1 MNAKAP
7 MAAFGAGGQ
16 THLDPA
22 ILVAM
27 ILAIGLIL
35 LLPRKYVI
43 IPLLLLSLPIPS
55 AQMLMLGSF
64 HFQLF
69 RILVFFVWIR
79 LVWQRYVKEGPS
91 SEIHCNALDMCV
103 IWYAVIYVLAFTLL
117 WQEQQAFF
125 DSMGKLYNIIG
136 FYIAFRFFIR
146 DRADAERVVKALV
159 LVALVIAACMSNE
172 QMTGRNV
179 LAMFGGVPAHTVIR
193 GDYLRSQGP
202 FGVFLTA
209 GIFGA
214 TLIPLFLSLWRKGG
228 SRTLAAAGIAAGLVI
243 TFTSHTSTAVSTCVA
258 TVIGVAMWPLRE
270 KMQWVRRGLVAM
282 TVGLHLFMKAP
293 VWALLARV
301 DFVGGST
308 GYQRFEIIDQ
318 CIRHFWSWW
327 LVGARDY
334 WAWGSEDDMW
344 DAANQYVAIANTSG
358 LLCLILFLATIVY
371 CFKYL
376 GNARK
381 AAGENSSDAWF
392 FWLLGVALFANL
404 IAFLGISYFDQT
416 FITWYALIA
425 MIVATTGARQK
436 SLAVELVEPIPGSF
450 PGKAH
455 ELGFGGVSRSGQLA
469 RPIQRYSSRIAKPK
483 AWLSGISPNKG
494 R

>member
-7 MAAFGAGGQ
+7 MVAFGAGGQ
-16 THLDPA
+16 TNLDPA

-27 ILAIGLIL
+27 FLAIVLIL
-35 LLPRKYVI
+35 FLPRKYVI
-43 IPLLLLSLPIPS
+43 IPLLFLSLPIPS
-55 AQMLMLGSF
+55 AQMLMVGGF

-69 RILVFFVWIR
+69 RILVFFAWIR
-79 LVWQRYVKEGPS
+79 MIWQRYVKEGKA
-91 SEIHCNALDMCV
+91 SEIHFNAADMCV

-117 WQEQQAFF
+117 WREQQAFF
-125 DSMGKLYNIIG
+125 DSIGKLYNIIG
-136 FYIAFRFFIR
+136 FYFAFRFFIR
-146 DRADAERVVKALV
+146 DKEDIERAIKALAV
-159 LVALVIAACMSNE
+159 VALFIAACMWNE
-172 QMTGRNV
+172 QRTGRNV

-202 FGVFLTA
+202 FGVYLTA
-209 GIFGA
+209 GCFGS
-214 TLIPLFLSLWRKGG
+214 TLIPLFLCLWRKSG
-228 SRTLAAAGIAAGLVI
+228 SRIVAGVGVIAGLVI
-243 TFTSHTSTAVSTCVA
+243 TFTSHTSTAVSACVA
-258 TVIGVAMWPLRE
+258 IVIGLAMWPLRE
-270 KMQWVRRGLVAM
+270 KMQWVRRGLVVM
-282 TVGLHLFMKAP
+282 VIGLQLVMKAP
-293 VWALLARV
+293 VWALISRIDL
-301 DFVGGST
+301 VGGST

-344 DAANQYVAIANTSG
+344 DQANQYVAIANTSG
-358 LLCLILFLATIVY
+358 LLCLIFFLATIVY

-381 AAGENSSDAWF
+381 AAGEKSSKAWF

-404 IAFLGISYFDQT
+404 VAFLGISYFDQT

-425 MIVATTGARQK
+425 MIIAATGAPQQ
-436 SLAVELVEPIPGSF
+436 SLAVELERAPGSF
-450 PGKAH
+450 PRKAQ
-455 ELGFGGVSRSGQLA
+455 ELAFGGVGRSGQLTGPIQPNSSRLA
-469 RPIQRYSSRIAKPK
+469 RPKG
-483 AWLSGISPNKG
+483 WLSGISPNKG

>member
-7 MAAFGAGGQ
+7 MVAFGASGQ
-16 THLDPA
+16 TNLDPA

-27 ILAIGLIL
+27 ILAIVLIL

-43 IPLLLLSLPIPS
+43 IPLLLLSLPIPLG
-55 AQMLMLGSF
+55 QMLMVGSF
-64 HFQLF
+64 HFQLL
-69 RILVFFVWIR
+69 RILIFFVWIK
-79 LVWQRYVKEGPS
+79 LIWQRYVKEGKA
-91 SEIHCNALDMCV
+91 SEIHFNAADICV
-103 IWYAVIYVLAFTLL
+103 ISYAVVYVLAYTLL

-125 DSMGKLYNIIG
+125 DSIGRLYNVIG

-146 DRADAERVVKALV
+146 NKEDVERVIKALAV
-159 LVALVIAACMSNE
+159 VALFIAACMANE

-179 LAMFGGVPAHTVIR
+179 LAMFGGVPAHTLIR

-209 GIFGA
+209 GCFGA
-214 TLIPLFLSLWRKGG
+214 TLIPLFLCLWRKGG
-228 SRTLAAAGIAAGLVI
+228 SHIVAGVGVVAGLVI
-243 TFTSHTSTAVSTCVA
+243 TFTSHTSTAVSACLALVF
-258 TVIGVAMWPLRE
+258 GLAMWPLRE

-282 TVGLHLFMKAP
+282 VVGLHLVMKAP
-293 VWALLARV
+293 VWALFARV

-308 GYQRFEIIDQ
+308 GYQRFAIIDQ

-327 LVGARDY
+327 LIGARDY
-334 WAWGSEDDMW
+334 WTWGSEDDMW
-344 DAANQYVAIANTSG
+344 DQANQYVAIADTSG
-358 LLCLILFLATIVY
+358 LLCLIFFLATIVY

-381 AAGENSSDAWF
+381 AEGEDSKQTWF
-392 FWLLGVALFANL
+392 LWLLGVALFSNL
-404 IAFLGISYFDQT
+404 VAFLGISYFDQI

-425 MIVATTGARQK
+425 MIIAATGAAQK
-436 SLAVELVEPIPGSF
+436 SLAVELERVPGSF
-450 PGKAH
+450 PRKAP

-469 RPIQRYSSRIAKPK
+469 RPIQPYTSRLAKPK

-494 R
+494 G